1 MPERVARCLTQL
13 IRDHLPHVVESSG
26 AMDDWSLAGPAIL
39 AAAAGTLDAILTL
52 RPLEHELDESNL
64 LRGLY
69 EYSVTFAWIAADPDI
84 RIQRWLKY
92 DYSERLRT
100 DADFRAAGTPLLDDD
115 VRAELEAYGAEVRM
129 MPDLASRS
137 DAADASWSAM
147 LTERIPQVGE
157 QASFRGLYRLIFR
170 GSSGFTHPTT
180 RALTRFVS
188 GGDSQYQVSVER
200 PYTGAIA
207 TASCSR
213 SRIACR
219 FRSASLAGDS
229 RRGDCLLGSPWRSVG
244 PDRGRAHR
252 RGLGPSVRNPV
263 TQAGVRV
270 LGSRVPRHPMAV
282 RPMLPT

>member
-1 MPERVARCLTQL
+1 
-13 IRDHLPHVVESSG
+13 
-26 AMDDWSLAGPAIL
+26 MDDWSLAGPAIL

-52 RPLEHELDESNL
+52 RTLEHELDESNL

-69 EYSVTFAWIAADPDI
+69 EYSVTFAWIAADPDV

-115 VRAELEAYGAEVRM
+115 VRVELEAYGAGVRM

-147 LTERIPQVGE
+147 LTEQLPQVGE
-157 QASFRGLYRLIFR
+157 QVSFRGLYRLIFR

-188 GGDSQYQVSVER
+188 GGDGHYQVSVER

-207 TASCSR
+207 TASFVLALALLVASEALHWPATAEEV
-213 SRIACR
+213 IAC
-219 FRSASLAGDS
+219 LA
-229 RRGDCLLGSPWRSVG
+229 LLGDP
-244 PDRGRAHR
+244 
-252 RGLGPSVRNPV
+252 
-263 TQAGVRV
+263 
-270 LGSRVPRHPMAV
+270 
-282 RPMLPT
+282 